1 MMEFRDFHGDLVRL
15 KFTPNVF
22 SEEAKHVLVICK
34 FEDKWLLTKHR
45 ERGLEF
51 PGGKVEQGE
60 LLEEA
65 AKREVREETGA
76 ELGKLQFIGE
86 YEVESRDGNFV
97 KAIFYGEVKELHVK
111 PHYHE
116 TEGPT
121 LVGEDLLKQ
130 RFGPE
135 YSFIM
140 KDAVIGESI
149 LHIQKESGK

>member
-15 KFTPNVF
+15 SFAPNSF
-22 SEEAKHVLVICK
+22 SEQAKHVLVICK
-34 FEDKWLLTKHR
+34 YEDNWLLTKHR

-51 PGGKVEQGE
+51 PGGKVEEGE

-76 ELGKLQFIGE
+76 ELGKLQFVGE
-86 YEVESRDGNFV
+86 YEVESREGKFV
-97 KAIFYGEVKELHVK
+97 KAIFYGEVNEFHDK
-111 PHYHE
+111 PHYYE

-121 LVGEDLLKQ
+121 LVGEDLLEQ
-130 RFGPE
+130 RFGAE

-140 KDAVIGESI
+140 KDSVVEESI
-149 LHIQKESGK
+149 LHIQKEGGN